1 MSRPARSRV
10 VGDVRTLLDRAIAL
24 HSGSPAERMLRDA
37 RIRLDQPLRVAIA
50 GKVKAGKSTLLN
62 ALVGEVL
69 APTDAGECTRIVT
82 WYQDGQ
88 NYRVT
93 LYPND
98 PKLSARPVPFTRD
111 RGAIEPDLDPMRAE
125 HIARLVVEWPSAS
138 LREMTLIDTPG
149 MGSLS
154 TDVSARAQAFL
165 TPETGEPTDADAVIY
180 LMRHLH
186 QTDLRF
192 LEAFSDPGVG
202 NSGPVN
208 AVAVLSRADEVSAG
222 GLDALTSAHRIAA
235 RYRADP
241 KIRRVVQTVV
251 PVAGL
256 LAASG
261 AALRED
267 EFRALATIAQAKR
280 SDMDQLLLTADRFA
294 RAETPIEV
302 PPEHRQALLDRLG
315 LFGVRLGTA
324 LVRQGVA
331 DSSVR
336 LAQELMGRSG
346 LGELRVVLLRQFAE
360 RRDVLQS
367 RSALATL
374 ERAVRAATPSGP
386 TPEGQRLLTEAERI
400 TAGAHEFV
408 ELELL
413 NAVRAGLL
421 PLKPDEALAAERLLG
436 GSGTSIE
443 DRLGLPAGSAHD
455 VLLPHLS
462 DALARWQRRAENP
475 LTVKDVSSAAQI
487 LVRTCEG
494 LYAQVVGRRA

>member
-1 MSRPARSRV
+1 MIRPVRSHV
-10 VGDVRTLLDRAIAL
+10 VDDVRTLLDRAL
-24 HSGSPAERMLRDA
+24 TTYGRSPAERMLQDA
-37 RIRLDQPLRVAIA
+37 RNRLDQPLRVAIA

-93 LYPND
+93 LHPAD
-98 PKLSARPVPFTRD
+98 PKLSARTVPFARE
-111 RGAIEPDLDPMRAE
+111 RGAIEPDLTPMRAGDVS
-125 HIARLVVEWPSAS
+125 RLVVEWPSSS
-138 LREMTLIDTPG
+138 LRDMTLIDTPG
-149 MGSLS
+149 IGSLS
-154 TDVSARAQAFL
+154 TEVSERAHAFL

-192 LEAFSDPGVG
+192 LESFRDPGVA
-202 NSGPVN
+202 NAGPVN

-267 EFRALATIAQAKR
+267 EFRTLATVAAASR
-280 SDMDQLLLTADRFA
+280 VDMDELLMTADRFA
-294 RAETPIEV
+294 RAATPIEV
-302 PPEHRQALLDRLG
+302 APAARQALLDRLG

-336 LAQELMGRSG
+336 LSQELMGRSG
-346 LGELRVVLLRQFAE
+346 LGELKSVLLHQFAG

-367 RSALATL
+367 RSALTTL
-374 ERAVRAATPSGP
+374 ERAVRTASPAGP
-386 TPEGQRLLTEAERI
+386 NAEGQRLLNEAERI

-408 ELELL
+408 ELDLL
-413 NAVRAGLL
+413 SDIRSGGLAL
-421 PLKPDEALAAERLLG
+421 RPDESAAAERLLG
-436 GSGTSIE
+436 GQGTRIE
-443 DRLGLPAGSAHD
+443 HRLGVPDGSGPD
-455 VLLPHLS
+455 VLLPRLS
-462 DALARWQRRAENP
+462 EDLARWQRRAENP
-475 LTVKDVSSAAQI
+475 LTVKDVASAAQI
-487 LVRTCEG
+487 IVRTCEG